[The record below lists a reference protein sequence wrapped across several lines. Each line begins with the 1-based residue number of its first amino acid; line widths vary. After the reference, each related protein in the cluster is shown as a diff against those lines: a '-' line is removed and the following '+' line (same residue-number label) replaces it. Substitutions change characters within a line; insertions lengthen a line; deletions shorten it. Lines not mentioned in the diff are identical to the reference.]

1 MSKRRHLPLI
11 IGGVAL
17 AAIAGGLWA
26 TGALR
31 LRGSDTDPTLRVA
44 GDSANVGLQQRGENP
59 APAVALKGEQP
70 APAVRESLVVMPDD
84 VRKWLE
90 HLKRVD
96 KQREAYNTTFVMSLM
111 SKIGDLQP
119 GTYIDEDSAA
129 GDEARRKTSAHG
141 VVGGVDTFF
150 SKLTEDFQSLQPPIE
165 CGPIASQYSSVLLET
180 RGMLGQITTAISNL
194 DTRALESM
202 QGTTFARLDTKADE
216 ANGLIAAICTK
227 YHEPNKY
234 DVFVDKGSALGL
246 GAAITGGT
254 AVGMDQKALQ
264 KLADELLNEGIGR

>member
-1 MSKRRHLPLI
+1 MPLVVACA
-11 IGGVAL
+11 GVVAL
-17 AAIAGGLWA
+17 AGVLWA
-26 TGALR
+26 SGALQ
-31 LRGSDTDPTLRVA
+31 LRGSGADPTLRVSA
-44 GDSANVGLQQRGENP
+44 DGANVGLQQRGANP
-59 APAVALKGEQP
+59 ASALTVKGEEQE
-70 APAVRESLVVMPDD
+70 PAVRESLVLMPED

-96 KQREAYNTTFVMSLM
+96 KQREAYNTAFVMNLM
-111 SKIGDLQP
+111 SKIGSLQP

-141 VVGGVDTFF
+141 VVGDVDTFF
-150 SKLTEDFQSLQPPIE
+150 GKLTEDFQSLQPPVE
-165 CGPIASQYSSVLLET
+165 CGPIAAQYSSVLLET
-180 RGMLGQITTAISNL
+180 RGMLGQITTAITNL

-216 ANGLIAAICTK
+216 TNGLIVAICTK

-246 GAAITGGT
+246 GSALTGGT
-254 AVGMDQKALQ
+254 SMGMDQKALQ